1 MKKQTL
7 FTPAGGSYS
16 FGFWSLLKQQEV
28 GHRGGRRVHD
38 RAADQRKLGAHARER
53 RGAPRGV
60 RGRDVGADA
69 AVENV
74 GLAARQEQVQQPD
87 IFHDLS

>member
-7 FTPAGGSYS
+7 FAPVVGSHS
-16 FGFWSLLKQQEV
+16 LGFWSLKQEV